1 MKIRKY
7 HYILILP
14 TLAFCLMLS
23 CRTAKDVTDNNNR
36 LNDKEAQEIL
46 FSKDSLNFWF
56 FYSKIGIDFK
66 DGTRSNS
73 FSATVKMRTD
83 SAFCGTLSYGP
94 VIGGTYLVNKD
105 SIYFTNKRDK
115 CYINENFSTLSAI
128 FGTDIEY
135 SFFQSL
141 ILGLPLGI
149 DKTIKYNHKN
159 TKEYSILS
167 SYKKKDLRKIDD
179 LEEDNIFVQYY
190 INSSTLHLDRISIQ
204 VPSDT
209 VEIEIE
215 YLNRQAT
222 NEFYFPE
229 LTKLK
234 IVHPR
239 DSIFINF
246 EYGSIKLN
254 ERKDIDINIPEN
266 YVKCP

>member
-1 MKIRKY
+1 MKIR
-7 HYILILP
+7 ITRTIFFLLV
-14 TLAFCLMLS
+14 LAIFAFS
-23 CRTAKDVTDNNNR
+23 ACRGPKDVTDNNSR
-36 LNDKEAQEIL
+36 LNEKESQEIL
-46 FSKDSLNFWF
+46 FAKDSLNFWF
-56 FYSKIGIDFK
+56 FYSKIGVDYK
-66 DGTRSNS
+66 DGSRSNS
-73 FSATVKMRTD
+73 FSATVKMKTD

-115 CYINENFSTLSAI
+115 CYISENFKTLSAI

-141 ILGLPLGI
+141 ILGLPIGL
-149 DKTIKYNHKN
+149 DKSIKYNHKN

-190 INSSTLHLDRISIQ
+190 INSNTLHLDRISIQ

-209 VEIEIE
+209 VEIEIQ
-215 YLNRQAT
+215 YLNRQAI
-222 NEFYFPE
+222 NNFYFPE
-229 LTKLK
+229 VSKLK

-239 DSIFINF
+239 DSIFITF
-246 EYGSIKLN
+246 QYGSIKLN

>member
-1 MKIRKY
+1 MKIK
-7 HYILILP
+7 HYRHIIFLSILALSSQI
-14 TLAFCLMLS
+14 S
-23 CRTAKDVTDNNNR
+23 CRGVKDITEHNNR

-46 FSKDSLNFWF
+46 FAKDSLNFSF
-56 FYSKIGIDFK
+56 FYSKIGIDYK
-66 DGTRSNS
+66 DGSRSNS
-73 FSATVKMRTD
+73 FSATVKMKTD

-94 VIGGTYLVNKD
+94 VIGGTYLINKD

-115 CYINENFSTLSAI
+115 CYISENFSTLSAI

-149 DKTIKYNHKN
+149 DKSIKYNHKN

-190 INSSTLHLDRISIQ
+190 INSSTFHLDKISIQ

-215 YLNRQAT
+215 YLNRQAL
-222 NEFYFPE
+222 NEFHFPE
-229 LTKLK
+229 ITKLK

-246 EYGSIKLN
+246 EYGSIKLD
-254 ERKDIDINIPEN
+254 ERKDIDINIPDN